1 MMFAV
6 MEKENEIQIS
16 RSSQLYKGIFWIVNL
31 DDYSLNSNYCFL
43 IPTNL
48 NGDNIENVEVNA
60 KSGTTFNH
68 ERTWNSLPR
77 KLTQG
82 EKYNYFPRGR
92 VEISHGKAVIY
103 ANPHICNDELKKF
116 IIDEFNLNK
125 HNGISE
131 IIIKA
136 DGSEHYKCFLD
147 S

>member
-1 MMFAV
+1 MKFRLV
-6 MEKENEIQIS
+6 ED
-16 RSSQLYKGIFWIVNL
+16 SQLYKGIFWIVNL

-48 NGDNIENVEVNA
+48 NGDNIENVDVNA

-92 VEISHGKAVIY
+92 VEINHGKAIIY
-103 ANPHICNDELKKF
+103 ANPHICNNELKNF
-116 IIDEFNLNK
+116 IIDGFNLNK

-131 IIIKA
+131 IIVKA

-147 S
+147 N

>member
-1 MMFAV
+1 MKFRLV
-6 MEKENEIQIS
+6 ED
-16 RSSQLYKGIFWIVNL
+16 SQLYKGIFWIVNL

-48 NGDNIENVEVNA
+48 NGDNIENVDVNA

-92 VEISHGKAVIY
+92 VEINHGKAIIY
-103 ANPHICNDELKKF
+103 ANPHICNNELKNF

-131 IIIKA
+131 IIVKA

-147 S
+147 N